1 MIISFTVEN
10 WRSFRDSATLYMSA
24 GPERQHRDRL
34 PVVKKFRLRL
44 LPIAAIYGANAS
56 GKSAFLN
63 ALEYLQSV
71 VLDGAIQSMMVARFK
86 LDSSAQSKPARFEI
100 KLLIDEKIFIYAL
113 SVFPDRIAEESLKL
127 ENSTSVFDLF
137 VRKEDEPIAF
147 DEDFFKGERLTLL
160 KLIEKSVARNQLFLT
175 NAQKLGIKEFS
186 PICSW
191 FAERLIVLHPSSKF
205 QPIERFADPDDVLG
219 TQTSKLMRTLDTGID
234 HFVTRP
240 SDIGTIPSEIEEMVR
255 QNYKQSGK
263 HAFRINDLIVRLE
276 EGGGLKLERLWSV
289 HKNRE
294 NQDVNFRLQE
304 ESDGTVRLLDLIPV
318 FELLKASEG
327 RTVVIDELDRS
338 LHTHILEWLIKDY
351 LTSSGPE
358 QRNQL
363 IFTTHDVNLLTQ
375 SLFRRDELVRV
386 QKDRDGVSALN
397 AFSDFEDV
405 RTDKDI
411 RKLYLSGFL
420 GGVPYILD

>member
-34 PVVKKFRLRL
+34 PFVKRFRLRI

-63 ALEYLQSV
+63 ALEFLQSL

-86 LDSSAQSKPARFEI
+86 LDPSAQSKPARFEI
-100 KLLIDEKIFIYAL
+100 KLLIDEKIFTYAL
-113 SVFPDRIAEESLKL
+113 SVFPDRVAEESLKL
-127 ENSTSVFDLF
+127 ENSTSIFDLF
-137 VRKEDEPIAF
+137 VRKEGEQMVF
-147 DEDFFKGERLTLL
+147 DEDFFKGDRRALL
-160 KLIEKSVARNQLFLT
+160 KLIEKSVDKNQLFLT
-175 NAQKLGIKEFS
+175 NAQKLGVKEFG
-186 PICSW
+186 PICNW
-191 FAERLIVLHPSSKF
+191 FVEKLMVLHPSSKF
-205 QPIERFADPDDVLG
+205 QPIERFADPDDILG
-219 TQTSKLMRTLDTGID
+219 AQTSKLMRTLDTGID

-240 SDIGTIPSEIEEMVR
+240 TDIGTIPPEIEEMVKR
-255 QNYKQSGK
+255 TYKLNGN
-263 HAFRINDLIVRLE
+263 HVFRINDLIVRLS
-276 EGGGLKLERLWSV
+276 EGGELKVERLWTV
-289 HKNRE
+289 HKSRE
-294 NQDVNFRLQE
+294 NKDVNFRLQE

-318 FELLKASEG
+318 FELLKASQG
-327 RTVVIDELDRS
+327 RTVLVDELDRS

-351 LTSSGPE
+351 LSACGPD

-386 QKDRDGVSALN
+386 QKDRDGASAIN
-397 AFSDFEDV
+397 AFSDFENI

-411 RKLYLSGFL
+411 RKLYLNGFL

>member
-1 MIISFTVEN
+1 MIISFRVEN

-34 PVVKKFRLRL
+34 PFVKKFRLRL

-71 VLDGAIQSMMVARFK
+71 VLDGAIQSRMLPQFK
-86 LDSSAQSKPARFEI
+86 LNSSAQIKPSRFEI
-100 KLLIDEKIFIYAL
+100 KLLIDEKIFTYTL
-113 SVFPDRIAEESLKL
+113 SVFPDRIAEESLQL
-127 ENSTSVFDLF
+127 ENSTSIYDLF
-137 VRKEDEPIAF
+137 VRKENKSIVF
-147 DEDFFKGERLTLL
+147 DEDSFKGDKLALL
-160 KLIEKSVARNQLFLT
+160 RLIEKSVDRNQLFLT
-175 NAQKLGIKEFS
+175 NAHKLGVKEFS
-186 PICSW
+186 PICKW
-191 FAERLIVLHPSSKF
+191 FAERLIVIHPSSKF

-219 TQTSKLMRTLDTGID
+219 SHTSKLMQTLDTGID
-234 HFVTRP
+234 HFVTMS
-240 SDIGTIPSEIEEMVR
+240 SDIGTIPQEVEEMIKR
-255 QNYKQSGK
+255 SYKQSAK
-263 HAFRINDLIVRLE
+263 HLFRFNDLIIRLA
-276 EGGGLKLERLWSV
+276 EGGELKVERLLSV

-294 NQDVNFRLQE
+294 NQDITFRLQE

-318 FELLKASEG
+318 FEILKNQDG
-327 RTVVIDELDRS
+327 RTVLIDELDRS
-338 LHTHILEWLIKDY
+338 LHTHLLEWLIKDY
-351 LTSSGPE
+351 LTASGPN

-363 IFTTHDVNLLTQ
+363 IFTAHDVNLLTQ

-386 QKDRDGVSALN
+386 QKGRDGASVLN

-405 RTDKDI
+405 RSDKDI
-411 RKLYLSGFL
+411 RKLYLNGFL